1 MTNKGSIKKMSNEI
15 KSRLG
20 RKDILT
26 IPNMLSFFRI
36 LLIPVM
42 AVLYCYYEAY
52 EAAVVV
58 IVLSGLTDIA
68 DGKIA
73 RKFNMVSDFGKFLD
87 PLADKLTQAAMA
99 LCLAVRY
106 PGMGVLFLLMVV
118 KESVMLTCAY
128 GVLKATNTVNS
139 AKWYGKATTATLYI
153 IMSLLFLFPDIP
165 TQVAQAGILVCAAV
179 IIMSLILY
187 VRFFIKVV
195 SEKKA

>member
-1 MTNKGSIKKMSNEI
+1 MSNEI
-15 KSRLG
+15 KSRL
-20 RKDILT
+20 RKKDILT

-36 LLIPVM
+36 LLIPVI

-58 IVLSGLTDIA
+58 IILSGLTDIV

-106 PGMGVLFLLMVV
+106 RGMGMLFLLMLV
-118 KESVMLTCAY
+118 KESVLGTCAL
-128 GVLKATNTVNS
+128 GALKATNTVNS
-139 AKWYGKATTATLYI
+139 AKWYGKVTTATLYI
-153 IMSLLFLFPDIP
+153 VMSLLFLFPDIP
-165 TQVAQAGILVCAAV
+165 MQWAQAGIFVCGAV
-179 IIMSLILY
+179 IVMSMILY
-187 VRFFIKVV
+187 VRFFIKIV

>member
-1 MTNKGSIKKMSNEI
+1 MSNEI
-15 KSRLG
+15 RSRLSK
-20 RKDILT
+20 KDILT

-58 IVLSGLTDIA
+58 IALSGITDVL

-73 RKFNMVSDFGKFLD
+73 RKFNMISDFGKFLD

-106 PGMGVLFLLMVV
+106 PIMRALFIFMLI
-118 KESVMLTCAY
+118 KESILGACAY
-128 GVLKATNTVNS
+128 GALKATNTVNS
-139 AKWYGKATTATLYI
+139 AKWYGKVTTATLYAV
-153 IMSLLFLFPDIP
+153 MVLLFLFPDIP
-165 TQVAQAGILVCAAV
+165 LPVAEAGILLCVAV
-179 IIMSLILY
+179 IVMSMILY
-187 VRFFIKVV
+187 VRFFIKIL

>member
-1 MTNKGSIKKMSNEI
+1 MAHEI

-20 RKDILT
+20 KKDILT

-42 AVLYCYYEAY
+42 AVFYCHYKAY

-58 IVLSGLTDIA
+58 IVISGITDIL

-73 RKFNMVSDFGKFLD
+73 RRFNMVSDFGKFLD

-106 PGMGVLFLLMVV
+106 WGMGVLFILMLV
-118 KESVMLTCAY
+118 KESVLGVCAY
-128 GVLKATNTVNS
+128 GALKATNTVNS
-139 AKWYGKATTATLYI
+139 AKWYGKVTTATLYV
-153 IMSLLFLFPDIP
+153 IMVILFLFPDIP
-165 TQVAQAGILVCAAV
+165 ANVAEMGILLCGTMIV
-179 IIMSLILY
+179 MSMILY
-187 VRFFIKVV
+187 VKFFIEILT
-195 SEKKA
+195 EKRA

>member
-1 MTNKGSIKKMSNEI
+1 MDNEI

-20 RKDILT
+20 KKDILT

-42 AVLYCYYEAY
+42 AVLYCYYEAHG
-52 EAAVVV
+52 AAVVV
-58 IVLSGLTDIA
+58 IALSGITDIL

-106 PGMGVLFLLMVV
+106 PGMGVLFILMLV
-118 KESVMLTCAY
+118 KESVLSVCAY
-128 GVLKATNTVNS
+128 GALKATNTVNS
-139 AKWYGKATTATLYI
+139 AKWYGKVTTATLYLVMI
-153 IMSLLFLFPDIP
+153 ILFLFPDIP
-165 TQVAQAGILVCAAV
+165 PQVAEAGVLLCGTV
-179 IIMSLILY
+179 IVMSMILY
-187 VRFFIKVV
+187 VKFFIKILL
-195 SEKKA
+195 EKKA

>member
-1 MTNKGSIKKMSNEI
+1 MDNEI

-20 RKDILT
+20 KKDILT

-42 AVLYCYYEAY
+42 AVLYCYYEAH

-58 IVLSGLTDIA
+58 IAISGVTDIL

-87 PLADKLTQAAMA
+87 PLADKLTQATMA

-106 PGMGVLFLLMVV
+106 PGMGVLFILMLV
-118 KESVMLTCAY
+118 KESVLSVHTE
-128 GVLKATNTVNS
+128 
-139 AKWYGKATTATLYI
+139 
-153 IMSLLFLFPDIP
+153 
-165 TQVAQAGILVCAAV
+165 
-179 IIMSLILY
+179 
-187 VRFFIKVV
+187 R
-195 SEKKA
+195 

>member
-1 MTNKGSIKKMSNEI
+1 MSGEI
-15 KSRLG
+15 KSRLHK
-20 RKDILT
+20 KDILT

-52 EAAVVV
+52 EASVVV
-58 IVLSGLTDIA
+58 IILSGLTDIA

-106 PGMGVLFLLMVV
+106 PGMGVLFLLMLV
-118 KESVMLTCAY
+118 KESVLGTCAL
-128 GVLKATNTVNS
+128 GALKATNTVNS
-139 AKWYGKATTATLYI
+139 AKWYGKVTTATLYI
-153 IMSLLFLFPDIP
+153 VMSLLFLFPDIP
-165 TQVAQAGILVCAAV
+165 MQVAQAGILVCGAV
-179 IIMSLILY
+179 IVMSMILY
-187 VRFFIKVV
+187 VRFFIKIV